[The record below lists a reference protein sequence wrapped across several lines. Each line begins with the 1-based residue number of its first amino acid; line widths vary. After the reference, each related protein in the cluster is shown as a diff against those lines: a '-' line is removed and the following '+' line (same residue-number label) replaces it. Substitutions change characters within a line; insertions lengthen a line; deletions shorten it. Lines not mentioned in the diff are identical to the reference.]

1 MTAPTELATPVPAAF
16 HINEVATVPVSVVAA
31 GTDGGLPALTIE
43 AEPAAWE
50 SIDLGILFHLGWDQ
64 RGDGEVSGALPVQ
77 IVIRL
82 DPDAVD
88 PAELPT
94 GATELAAA
102 VASAPDDS
110 PLRFHGSWY
119 ALEVTEPV
127 ELPAELDGTGDVRTG
142 FTTIWADA

>member
-1 MTAPTELATPVPAAF
+1 VTTLAAPVPVAF
-16 HINEVATVPVSVVAA
+16 HINEVATVPVTIVAA
-31 GTDGGLPALTIE
+31 GTDGGLPALTVE
-43 AEPAAWE
+43 ADPSVWE

-77 IVIRL
+77 IVIRI

-88 PAELPT
+88 PSELP
-94 GATELAAA
+94 ADADALAAA
-102 VASAPDDS
+102 VAAAPDDS
-110 PLRFHGSWY
+110 PLRFHASWY

-127 ELPAELDGTGDVRTG
+127 ELPAELAAAGDVRTG